1 MQATFI
7 YILLFNII
15 VSVAQRCTYSI
26 ELPKNAIVLFP
37 TERSRRKKKL
47 TFNLANIMLT
57 YHHKGI
63 FELRSM
69 CTLKCIY
76 Q

>member
-37 TERSRRKKKL
+37 TERSRRGKK
-47 TFNLANIMLT
+47 THIQFSEYYAHIPP
-57 YHHKGI
+57 
-63 FELRSM
+63 
-69 CTLKCIY
+69 
-76 Q
+76 